1 MANEIGSVS
10 QEGNSEIKL
19 VLNEKSSVDAEIKNK
34 SSEISSTLVEK
45 KSTINNIFDEKTSE
59 INTTLEENTSEIST
73 TFEENT
79 SEIIVSLEESPEIQT
94 IVNSESS
101 VIEVSLEKEATP
113 IQVVNEFTS
122 APVLSVRIR
131 GDESGP
137 QTGDVVLAPSSI
149 PHFHPDTYYE
159 KGDIVIYSF
168 KFYEAKKSFMSG
180 SSFNLDDWISISSE
194 LTILS
199 TDESV
204 DIDLSNNRV
213 DLSVS
218 RIVDAEKE
226 RAENVEQI
234 LKDLIN
240 EVSSNVVQSDW
251 IEQDSQKYSYI
262 KNKPTKLSQ
271 FQNDQH
277 FVKESDVYKKNQV
290 NLQNTIITC
299 DDATI
304 KTYDIFTL
312 VSE

>member
-59 INTTLEENTSEIST
+59 INTTLEENSSEIST
-73 TFEENT
+73 IFEENT

-113 IQVVNEFTS
+113 IQVINEYIPT
-122 APVLSVRIR
+122 PVLSVRIR

-137 QTGDVVLAPSSI
+137 QTGDVVLDPQSI
-149 PHFHPDTYYE
+149 PHFHPNTWYE
-159 KGDIVIYSF
+159 KGNMVIYNF
-168 KFYEAKKSFMSG
+168 KFYEANHSFKSG
-180 SSFNLDDWISISSE
+180 AVFNLDDWISISSE

-199 TDESV
+199 SDNSV
-204 DIDLSNNRV
+204 DIDMTNNRAN
-213 DLSVS
+213 LSVS
-218 RIVDAEKE
+218 RIVDAERV
-226 RAENVEQI
+226 RAEQVEET
-234 LKDLIN
+234 LRGLIN
-240 EVSSNVVQSDW
+240 ELDLKIVQSDW
-251 IEQDSQKYSYI
+251 NEQDSQKYSYI

-277 FVKESDVYKKNQV
+277 FVKESDVYKKNQI